1 MSMPKTER
9 PFCKFKPDAPL
20 TLQQIRRQKI
30 YNWLIAIAYVTLF
43 FSWIFDNYY
52 KKKWES
58 KSYESDYMRSS
69 LISIKTNLKILNLQ
83 VTYLRFLYL
92 QDTTKQYVVKTF
104 KDACLNLSTMMIT
117 ERLTTIALLRL
128 DEDNFS
134 TEEYNKK
141 VNDYKYL
148 NIQMNSSYE
157 SLYASDIDNFMEY
170 LIKTDS
176 SELKFQKANE
186 YRRNLT
192 DEYDKT
198 NIGFLWSYM
207 IGSILLATA
216 FLFYRKKEH

>member
-9 PFCKFKPDAPL
+9 PFCKFNPDAPI
-20 TLQQIRRQKI
+20 TSQQIRRQKI
-30 YNWLIAIAYVTLF
+30 YNWLIAIAYITLF
-43 FSWIFDNYY
+43 FSWISDNYY

-83 VTYLRFLYL
+83 MTYLRFLYL
-92 QDTTKQYVVKTF
+92 QDTTKLYVLKTF

-117 ERLTTIALLRL
+117 ERLTTIGLLKL
-128 DEDNFS
+128 DEDNFP

-141 VNDYKYL
+141 VNDYQYL
-148 NIQMNSSYE
+148 KTQMNSSYE
-157 SLYASDIDNFMEY
+157 SPYASDIDNFMQY

-176 SELKFQKANE
+176 SQAKAQKANE

-192 DEYDKT
+192 EEFDKT
-198 NIGFLWSYM
+198 NIRFLWSYV